1 MLMLNILIK
10 RKVFNM
16 KRGDKVLIKECPIK
30 KYVGKEGVITNV
42 ICKWNCE
49 KLYKVTIGNT
59 TIKNWATDDC
69 LEFIDVGEATAEW

>member
-30 KYVGKEGVITNV
+30 KYVGIEGGGGYYHANPGG
-42 ICKWNCE
+42 
-49 KLYKVTIGNT
+49 Y
-59 TIKNWATDDC
+59 
-69 LEFIDVGEATAEW
+69 DVLGLGTLMYAQ